1 MGHFSRRN
9 DNGKNKE
16 EMDRETF
23 QKAIENSENDFEKN
37 LTYISAGALGL
48 SLAFIEKI
56 VSLENAD
63 HSYFLVIGWTLLTIT
78 LGLNLVSHLISK
90 HFIKISRDEFD
101 KKDRTVILK
110 IKKRNGKIDC
120 INWITVALL
129 ILGISSIVIFSSI
142 NTVNMAKSNTK
153 QTQQSETTKKEKFGR
168 TIPVPPTQKKDT
180 TKKENKK

>member
-1 MGHFSRRN
+1 MTME
-9 DNGKNKE
+9 KNTE
-16 EMDRETF
+16 EKDREAF

-56 VSLENAD
+56 VKLENAD
-63 HSYFLVIGWTLLTIT
+63 HSYFLVIGWTLLTMT

-129 ILGISSIVIFSSI
+129 ILGITSIVIFSSI
-142 NTVNMAKSNTK
+142 NTVNMAKSKNDK
-153 QTQQSETTKKEKFGR
+153 QTQQSDTTKKEKFGR
-168 TIPVPPTQKKDT
+168 TIPVPPPQTKDT
-180 TKKENKK
+180 TKKDNKK